1 MVTKNGQYLW
11 IEVQC
16 GYYTRSLWEIK
27 MSTVPSY
34 NLQNLDK
41 YNDRSTMSMRFCGI
55 PNSPR
60 NTKEKYVVGN
70 SLGVTR
76 ETGNTYLIKQKH
88 ATNTLFFGGDISW
101 SKTKNNNIRSLDNCL
116 LPYPCSFTVVQYPGL
131 SGLCWIFYFLLKIP
145 FSTNK
150 IFLNI
155 SKRYFIFFH
164 QKKNLWEKNS
174 FWKFQHV
181 YL

>member
-1 MVTKNGQYLW
+1 
-11 IEVQC
+11 
-16 GYYTRSLWEIK
+16 

-70 SLGVTR
+70 SLGVTG

-88 ATNTLFFGGDISW
+88 AT
-101 SKTKNNNIRSLDNCL
+101 K
-116 LPYPCSFTVVQYPGL
+116 
-131 SGLCWIFYFLLKIP
+131 LCFLVE
-145 FSTNK
+145 
-150 IFLNI
+150 IFLEA
-155 SKRYFIFFH
+155 KQKTQH
-164 QKKNLWEKNS
+164 QKPG
-174 FWKFQHV
+174 
-181 YL
+181 